1 MKLYDAGIVFIA
13 IILVVTLI
21 GRQAH
26 RWSDAPHHTGNP
38 AWEGHDSPAE
48 ESLEEVHYV
57 LTGES
62 VDFTPLSPEA
72 DA

>member
-1 MKLYDAGIVFIA
+1 MKLYDAGIVVIA

-26 RWSDAPHHTGNP
+26 RWSDAPHHTGK
-38 AWEGHDSPAE
+38 EEFRGHDSLTE

-57 LTGES
+57 LTGEQI
-62 VDFTPLSPEA
+62 DFTPLSPEA
-72 DA
+72 